1 MSYGCGSPPNSH
13 TIALPLIP
21 IFRYPL
27 ISMPPKKTS
36 QSFESALE
44 RIEQIAAQMEAG
56 DLPLDELVR
65 IYEEGL
71 RLVRF
76 CSERLEDAEKR
87 LMVIT
92 RDATG
97 QPQGLATIQN
107 PAEIQPS
114 TPPESSDT
122 QEDSSDPEGPSEPV
136 SLF

>member
-1 MSYGCGSPPNSH
+1 
-13 TIALPLIP
+13 
-21 IFRYPL
+21 
-27 ISMPPKKTS
+27 MPQKKTS

-56 DLPLDELVR
+56 ELPLDELVR

-97 QPQGLATIQN
+97 QAQGLATVQN